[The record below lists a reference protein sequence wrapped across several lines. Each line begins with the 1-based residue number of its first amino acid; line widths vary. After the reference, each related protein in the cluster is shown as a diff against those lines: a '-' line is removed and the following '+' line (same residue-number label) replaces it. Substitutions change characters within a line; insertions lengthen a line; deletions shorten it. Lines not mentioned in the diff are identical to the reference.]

1 MILRQSYLRRINK
14 DLVSVTLLTILFVML
29 VAAVMLLN
37 GSTVWGSRTDWI
49 SQHFAIPE
57 YFRTR
62 FYETGDLFPDF
73 APQLGGGQNIYNF
86 AYYGL
91 LNPLYL
97 PAYLLPQITMA
108 DYIQAV
114 SLISVLISCIIFYFL
129 MKRHFT
135 GRLPFMLAV
144 MLMCSAP
151 LLFHSHRHVMF
162 VNYFPFLLA
171 AMSAVNSEDGI
182 KSRGLLI
189 ASSYCILCSSFYFSV
204 SAFACVMIYAVF
216 VQLKKY
222 AKLSF
227 RQLLRLV
234 SVKAG
239 CIAIGCI
246 TAGALW
252 VPTFFTLLSGRED
265 GSSFVSILKL
275 LIPTVNLQYLLYSSY
290 SVGMTAVSVVAVIAL
305 LSSGDSA
312 AKFLAA
318 VFTGL
323 VCCPLIIYL
332 CNGTMY
338 LDSKVLIP
346 FVPLL
351 LIVCGE
357 FFVQLFAGRVKLA
370 PVFLIFAAAVSADML
385 FNYRKLSLNLL
396 LAADSAVVLTV
407 LVLFSKRRKRRIV
420 LIPTAVLAVI
430 NCVAVNLSDSFV
442 ERETM
447 DAVYSDEISQLV
459 DKTAASDTSFYRFA
473 NDSDAG
479 ENVNRIYSGNYY
491 TPTVYSSVSNSD
503 YRDFRFGS
511 SASENSC
518 RNNAIQSQPHNE
530 IFNILMGCRYR
541 ISKSPEAMLG
551 ETTEDSYGGYHLFR
565 NGSALPAGYAS
576 ANTMSED
583 CFDNLDFAAKSE
595 ALLDNIIVPGSSSL
609 PVIPTKT
616 EKLSCGYALSGDTSH
631 ISEVNG
637 AYEIKC
643 DEPFEITARLDSPV
657 NGKLILLQFRADN
670 RIGKKSE
677 RDDISVTVNGVKN
690 KLSAPDWKYNNKNYE
705 FSYVLS
711 SDKPIEELVFG
722 FSEGNYIISDF
733 EAYTLDGSALTEA
746 GANKDE
752 FVIDRDAM
760 GGDTIEGSIN
770 VTADGWF
777 NLSVPYDE
785 GFEILVDGVET
796 EYFRTNTAFIG
807 FPIKKGEHFITINY
821 RAPYRTVGMFMTI
834 GGLGM
839 SFGML
844 AAMRSFQRRRAVYG
858 RRAAI

>member
-1 MILRQSYLRRINK
+1 MIFLTVLFII
-14 DLVSVTLLTILFVML
+14 LVGNVML
-29 VAAVMLLN
+29 FN
-37 GSTVWGSRTDWI
+37 GSTVWGSQTDWI

-86 AYYGL
+86 AYYGI

-114 SLISVLISCIIFYFL
+114 SLLSVLISCIMFYYL
-129 MKRHFT
+129 MKRHFS
-135 GRLPFMLAV
+135 GRLPFVLAV

-162 VNYFPFLLA
+162 VSYFPFLLA
-171 AMSAVNSEDGI
+171 AMFAVGNEDSI
-182 KSRGLLI
+182 KSRGSLI
-189 ASSYCILCSSFYFSV
+189 VSSYCILCSSFYFSV
-204 SAFACVMIYAVF
+204 SAFACVMIYTIF
-216 VQLKKY
+216 VQLKKHER
-222 AKLSF
+222 LSL
-227 RQLLRLV
+227 RQLLRLI

-252 VPTFFTLLSGRED
+252 VPTFFTLLSGRES
-265 GSSFVSILKL
+265 GSSFISILKL
-275 LIPTVNLQYLLYSSY
+275 LIPTVNLQYLLYGSY
-290 SVGMTAVSVVAVIAL
+290 SVGMTSISVIAVIVMMR
-305 LSSGDSA
+305 SGDSA

-346 FVPLL
+346 FAPLL

-357 FFVQLFAGRVKLA
+357 FFVQLFAGKVKLA
-370 PVFLIFAAAVSADML
+370 PAALIFAAVISADML

-396 LAADSAVVLTV
+396 LAVDSVLMLSV
-407 LVLFSKRRKRRIV
+407 LVIFTKCRKRRIV
-420 LIPTAVLAVI
+420 LIPTVTFAVI
-430 NCVAVNLSDSFV
+430 NCVAVNLCDSFV
-442 ERETM
+442 DRETM

-459 DKTAASDTSFYRFA
+459 DKTAASDNSFYRFA
-473 NDSDAG
+473 NDSDTSAT
-479 ENVNRIYSGNYY
+479 VNRIYGGNYY

-503 YRDFRFGS
+503 YREFRFGS
-511 SASENSC
+511 SASENAC
-518 RNNAIQSQPHNE
+518 RNNATQIQPHNE
-530 IFNILMGCRYR
+530 IFNVLMGCRYR

-551 ETTEDSYGGYHLFR
+551 ETAEDFYSGYYLFR

-576 ANTMSED
+576 ANTMSEK
-583 CFDNLDFAAKSE
+583 CFNDLDFAAKSE
-595 ALLDNIIVPGSSSL
+595 ALLSNIIIPDSSAL
-609 PVIPTKT
+609 PVIPSKT
-616 EKLSCGYALSGDTSH
+616 EKLSCGYVLIGDTSR

-637 AYEIKC
+637 AYEVRS
-643 DEPFEITARLDSPV
+643 DASFEVTARLDSPV
-657 NGKLILLQFRADN
+657 SGKLILLQFRADN

-705 FSYVLS
+705 FTYVLS

-746 GANKDE
+746 CSNKNE
-752 FVIDRDAM
+752 FVIDRDSM
-760 GGDTIEGSIN
+760 GGDSIVGTID
-770 VTADGWF
+770 VAADGWF
-777 NLSVPYDE
+777 NLSVPYDK
-785 GFEILVDGVET
+785 GFEIVVDGVET

-807 FPIKKGEHFITINY
+807 FPIAKGEHSIIINY
-821 RAPYRTVGMFMTI
+821 HAPYRTAGMFMTI

-839 SFGML
+839 SLGMF
-844 AAMRSFQRRRAVYG
+844 AAMHSFQRRRAIYG